1 MLDSSPWYVRTRLKT
16 RQLLLVVALA
26 EEGNIHRAAASLNL
40 TQPAASKLL
49 RELEEMLGAVLFE
62 RLPRGM
68 RPTLYGDALIRHARA
83 VLGSLDQAQEELAA
97 LKAGRLGHVAVGAIT
112 SPGVR
117 VLPAAVAAVKRT
129 HANMRISVEIDAS
142 NVLLE
147 HLAQEKLDVVLGRL
161 SAEHD
166 NLQLRYA
173 PLTGEPVCAVVR
185 PGHPLLEA
193 ARESMDDSADKGA
206 REGAHKRTP
215 DAAHAR
221 AHAPL
226 TLADVARATW
236 VVPPVGSVLR
246 HRFELMFQRASLAPP
261 SNVVETPAL
270 LFITRVLEQSD
281 MIAVLT
287 EDVAHYY
294 AAHGMVA
301 VLPLPMDCQMDD
313 FGIITRADRLLSPAA
328 SVMIDA
334 LRAVSAEIYG
344 VGPGIDQDRGT
355 G

>member
-1 MLDSSPWYVRTRLKT
+1 MLETSPWYVRTRLKT

-26 EEGNIHRAAASLNL
+26 EEGNIHRAAAALNM

-49 RELEEMLGAVLFE
+49 RELEDMLGALLFE
-62 RLPRGM
+62 RMPRGM
-68 RPTLYGDALIRHARA
+68 KPTLYGDALVRHARA
-83 VLGSLDQAQEELAA
+83 VLGSLDQAQEELTA

-142 NVLLE
+142 NVLLD
-147 HLAQEKLDVVLGRL
+147 HLAQDKLDVVLGRL

-166 NLQLRYA
+166 KLALRYE

-185 PGHPLLEA
+185 PGHALLAEA
-193 ARESMDDSADKGA
+193 AAK
-206 REGAHKRTP
+206 
-215 DAAHAR
+215 
-221 AHAPL
+221 PL

-236 VVPPVGSVLR
+236 VVPPVASVLR

-287 EDVAHYY
+287 GDVARYY

-301 VLPLPMDCQMDD
+301 ILPVPMDCQMDD

-328 SVMIDA
+328 GVMIDA
-334 LRAVSAEIYG
+334 LREVSAQVYG
-344 VGPGIDQDRGT
+344 ATPPGAQTYSSG
-355 G
+355 

>member
-1 MLDSSPWYVRTRLKT
+1 MLDTSPWYVRTRLKT

-26 EEGNIHRAAASLNL
+26 EEGNIHRAAAVLSM

-49 RELEEMLGAVLFE
+49 RELEDMLGAVLFE
-62 RLPRGM
+62 RMPRGM

-83 VLGSLDQAQEELAA
+83 VLGSLDQAQEELSA

-129 HANMRISVEIDAS
+129 HANLRVSVEIDAS

-147 HLAQEKLDVVLGRL
+147 HLAQDKLDVVLGRL

-166 NLQLRYA
+166 KLQLRYE
-173 PLTGEPVCAVVR
+173 PLAGEPVCAVVR
-185 PGHPLLEA
+185 PGHP
-193 ARESMDDSADKGA
+193 M
-206 REGAHKRTP
+206 
-215 DAAHAR
+215 
-221 AHAPL
+221 
-226 TLADVARATW
+226 LADAQSQSIVLADIARDTW

-287 EDVAHYY
+287 EDVARYY

-301 VLPLPMDCQMDD
+301 ILPVPMDCQMDD
-313 FGIITRADRLLSPAA
+313 FGIITRADGLLTPAA
-328 SVMIDA
+328 SVMMET
-334 LRAVSAEIYG
+334 LRQVSAEIYG
-344 VGPGIDQDRGT
+344 AQTAR
-355 G
+355 

>member
-1 MLDSSPWYVRTRLKT
+1 MLDTSPWYVRTRLKT

-26 EEGNIHRAAASLNL
+26 EEGNIHRAAAALNM

-49 RELEEMLGAVLFE
+49 RELEDMLGAVLFE
-62 RLPRGM
+62 RMPRGM

-83 VLGSLDQAQEELAA
+83 VLGSLDQAQEELSA

-129 HANMRISVEIDAS
+129 HANLRVSVEIDAS

-147 HLAQEKLDVVLGRL
+147 HLAQDKLDVVLGRL

-166 NLQLRYA
+166 KLQLRYE
-173 PLTGEPVCAVVR
+173 PLAGEPVCAVVR
-185 PGHPLLEA
+185 PGHPMLVAAQDA
-193 ARESMDDSADKGA
+193 ARPIA
-206 REGAHKRTP
+206 
-215 DAAHAR
+215 
-221 AHAPL
+221 
-226 TLADVARATW
+226 LADIARATW

-287 EDVAHYY
+287 EDVARYY

-301 VLPLPMDCQMDD
+301 ILPVPMDCQMDD
-313 FGIITRADRLLSPAA
+313 FGIITRADGLLTPAA
-328 SVMIDA
+328 SVMIEA
-334 LRAVSAEIYG
+334 LRQVSADIYG
-344 VGPGIDQDRGT
+344 THGGEPGAR
-355 G
+355 

>member
-1 MLDSSPWYVRTRLKT
+1 MLDTSPWYVRTRLKT

-26 EEGNIHRAAASLNL
+26 EEGNIHRAAAALNM

-49 RELEEMLGAVLFE
+49 RELEDMLGAVLFE
-62 RLPRGM
+62 RMPRGM

-83 VLGSLDQAQEELAA
+83 VLGSLDQAQEELSA

-129 HANMRISVEIDAS
+129 HANLRVSVEIDAS

-147 HLAQEKLDVVLGRL
+147 HLAQDKLDVVLGRL

-166 NLQLRYA
+166 KLQLRYE
-173 PLTGEPVCAVVR
+173 PLAGEPVCAVVR
-185 PGHPLLEA
+185 PGHPMLGQA
-193 ARESMDDSADKGA
+193 A
-206 REGAHKRTP
+206 
-215 DAAHAR
+215 DAAQPIA
-221 AHAPL
+221 
-226 TLADVARATW
+226 LADIARATW

-301 VLPLPMDCQMDD
+301 ILPVPMDCQMDD
-313 FGIITRADRLLSPAA
+313 FGIITRADRLFTPAA
-328 SVMIDA
+328 SVMIEA
-334 LRAVSAEIYG
+334 LRQVSADIYG
-344 VGPGIDQDRGT
+344 AHSRESGAR
-355 G
+355 

>member
-26 EEGNIHRAAASLNL
+26 EEGNIHRAAAALNM

-83 VLGSLDQAQEELAA
+83 VLGSLDQAQEELLA

-117 VLPAAVAAVKRT
+117 VLPAAVAAVKRA
-129 HANMRISVEIDAS
+129 HANMRVSVEIDAS
-142 NVLLE
+142 NALLE
-147 HLAQEKLDVVLGRL
+147 HLAQDKLDVVLGRL

-166 NLQLRYA
+166 KLQLRYE

-185 PGHPLLEA
+185 PGHPLLEP
-193 ARESMDDSADKGA
+193 
-206 REGAHKRTP
+206 AHSPLSGGTP
-215 DAAHAR
+215 DDAQAR
-221 AHAPL
+221 TTAHAPL
-226 TLADVARATW
+226 ALADVARAAW

-287 EDVAHYY
+287 EDVARYY

-328 SVMIDA
+328 QIMIDV
-334 LRAVSAEIYG
+334 LREVSAEIYG
-344 VGPGIDQDRGT
+344 VRGPA
-355 G
+355 

>member
-1 MLDSSPWYVRTRLKT
+1 MLDTSPWYVRTRLKT

-26 EEGNIHRAAASLNL
+26 EEGNIHRAAAALSM

-49 RELEEMLGAVLFE
+49 RELEDMLGAVLFE
-62 RLPRGM
+62 RMPRGM

-83 VLGSLDQAQEELAA
+83 VLGSLDQAQEELSA

-129 HANMRISVEIDAS
+129 HANLRVSVEIDAS

-147 HLAQEKLDVVLGRL
+147 HLAQDKLDVVLGRL

-166 NLQLRYA
+166 KLQLRYE
-173 PLTGEPVCAVVR
+173 PLAGEPVCAVVR
-185 PGHPLLEA
+185 PGHPMLA
-193 ARESMDDSADKGA
+193 AAQDNAQA
-206 REGAHKRTP
+206 IA
-215 DAAHAR
+215 
-221 AHAPL
+221 
-226 TLADVARATW
+226 LADIARATW

-287 EDVAHYY
+287 EDVARYY

-301 VLPLPMDCQMDD
+301 ILPVPMDCQMDD
-313 FGIITRADRLLSPAA
+313 FGIITRADGLFTPAA
-328 SVMIDA
+328 SVMIEA
-334 LRAVSAEIYG
+334 LRQVSAEIYG
-344 VGPGIDQDRGT
+344 THSREQGAR
-355 G
+355 

>member
-1 MLDSSPWYVRTRLKT
+1 MLETSPWYVRTRLKT

-26 EEGNIHRAAASLNL
+26 EEGNIHRAAAALNM

-49 RELEEMLGAVLFE
+49 RELEDMLGALLFE
-62 RLPRGM
+62 RIPRGM
-68 RPTLYGDALIRHARA
+68 KPTLYGDALIRHARA
-83 VLGSLDQAQEELAA
+83 VLGSLDQAQEELTA

-142 NVLLE
+142 NVLLD
-147 HLAQEKLDVVLGRL
+147 HLAQDKLDVVLGRL

-166 NLQLRYA
+166 KLALRYE

-185 PGHPLLEA
+185 PGHALLAEA
-193 ARESMDDSADKGA
+193 AGK
-206 REGAHKRTP
+206 
-215 DAAHAR
+215 
-221 AHAPL
+221 PL
-226 TLADVARATW
+226 ALADVARATW
-236 VVPPVGSVLR
+236 VVPPVASVLR

-287 EDVAHYY
+287 GDVARYY

-301 VLPLPMDCQMDD
+301 ILPVPMDCQMDD

-328 SVMIDA
+328 GVMIDA
-334 LRAVSAEIYG
+334 LREVSAQVYG
-344 VGPGIDQDRGT
+344 ATPPDAQTYSSG
-355 G
+355 

>member
-1 MLDSSPWYVRTRLKT
+1 MLETSPWYVRTRLKT

-26 EEGNIHRAAASLNL
+26 EEGNIHRAAAALNM

-49 RELEEMLGAVLFE
+49 RELEEMLDAVLFE
-62 RLPRGM
+62 RMPRGM
-68 RPTLYGDALIRHARA
+68 KPTLYGDALIRHARA
-83 VLGSLDQAQEELAA
+83 VLGSLDQAQEELTA

-129 HANMRISVEIDAS
+129 HANMRIAVQIDAS

-147 HLAQEKLDVVLGRL
+147 HLAQDKLDVVLGRL

-166 NLQLRYA
+166 KLALRYE

-185 PGHPLLEA
+185 PGHPLLA
-193 ARESMDDSADKGA
+193 QAPAR
-206 REGAHKRTP
+206 
-215 DAAHAR
+215 
-221 AHAPL
+221 PL
-226 TLADVARATW
+226 ALADVARATW
-236 VVPPVGSVLR
+236 VVPPVASVLR

-287 EDVAHYY
+287 GDVARYY

-301 VLPLPMDCQMDD
+301 ILPLPMDCQMDD
-313 FGIITRADRLLSPAA
+313 FGIITRADKLLSPAA
-328 SVMIDA
+328 EVMIEA
-334 LRAVSAEIYG
+334 LRTVSAEVYS
-344 VGPGIDQDRGT
+344 PAAQDT
-355 G
+355 NSLS